1 MRDKLTWRRC
11 LTCGQLTPVP
21 ATAESCWHCGASMA
35 PPTRGDLAG
44 SAAGAG
50 LRPDGED
57 TTRFRDLGPADDAV
71 AKRLLASVFP
81 DGIDL

>member
-1 MRDKLTWRRC
+1 MRDNLTWRRC

-21 ATAESCWHCGASMA
+21 AATDPCWHCGASMI
-35 PPTRGDLAG
+35 PPTGGHLAG
-44 SAAGAG
+44 PSARAG
-50 LRPDGED
+50 LRPDGGD
-57 TTRFRDLGPADDAV
+57 TTRLRHLGPADDAV